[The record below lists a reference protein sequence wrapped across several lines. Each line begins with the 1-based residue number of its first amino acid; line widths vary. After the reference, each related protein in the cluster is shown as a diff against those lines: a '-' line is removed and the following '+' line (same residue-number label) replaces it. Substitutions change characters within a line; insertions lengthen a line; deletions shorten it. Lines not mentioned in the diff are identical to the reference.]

1 LRYKILFTSFILSVT
16 FFVLTLSS
24 CGGSSDITRDEPPAP
39 CTDELYLALQK
50 KDTSTFSEF
59 EKIYFLRKQK
69 ECREGY
75 IKIAD
80 KKEHDKKQEAG
91 ETVVKGI
98 LIAGAVVGALLLAV
112 VAIGWKQ

>member
-1 LRYKILFTSFILSVT
+1 LRYKILFTLLLLSISFA
-16 FFVLTLSS
+16 LSS
-24 CGGSSDITRDEPPAP
+24 CGSSSEITRDETPSP
-39 CTDELYLALQK
+39 CNDKLYLALQK

-80 KKEHDKKQEAG
+80 KKEHDKKQKVG
-91 ETVVKGI
+91 EDIVKI
-98 LIAGAVVGALLLAV
+98 VMIAGAVVGALLLIV
-112 VAIGWKQ
+112 VANGWKQ